1 MVHGSHTGEIPFTE
15 YVKPNGRK
23 RETIIVRSMAVC
35 DKANDIMAAGY
46 DFEVELLTTGDVSL
60 TITNED
66 GDADIEVV
74 ENAPGGVVGN
84 AVDRLVRRFPATL
97 QKEKVN
103 A

>member
-1 MVHGSHTGEIPFTE
+1 
-15 YVKPNGRK
+15 
-23 RETIIVRSMAVC
+23 
-35 DKANDIMAAGY
+35 
-46 DFEVELLTTGDVSL
+46 VSL

-84 AVDRLVRRFPATL
+84 AVDRLVRRFHATL

>member
-1 MVHGSHTGEIPFTE
+1 
-15 YVKPNGRK
+15 
-23 RETIIVRSMAVC
+23 MAVC

-84 AVDRLVRRFPATL
+84 TVDRLVRRFHATL